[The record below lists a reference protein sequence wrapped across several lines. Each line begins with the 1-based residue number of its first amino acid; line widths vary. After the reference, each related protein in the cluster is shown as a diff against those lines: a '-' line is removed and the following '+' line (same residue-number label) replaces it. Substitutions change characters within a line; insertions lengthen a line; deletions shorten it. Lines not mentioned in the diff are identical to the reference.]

1 LPAARRSPAQFS
13 GVFFFAISPFVA
25 SAMSAAVLVIFVFG
39 DSNLYQF
46 FRCLGAEYVLIL
58 SKIIKL
64 VYTW

>member
-1 LPAARRSPAQFS
+1 
-13 GVFFFAISPFVA
+13 VFFFAISPFVA